1 MTEIKKP
8 CACDYEAC
16 REVWKRVAPGEDP
29 YPMADNANT
38 QMSAQDSE
46 LTLPGAE
53 ANPCCMGSEASV
65 SVEVLQG
72 FLREELG
79 DAQVYAYLSSCTP
92 RREMARAF
100 RALSEDEKRH
110 ARDLA
115 AAIYLIT
122 GKAYCPRV
130 CVEQPDTCDL
140 CALLRSLYHAEACA
154 GYNYARAG
162 EETQVYAYLSSCT
175 PRREMARAFRA
186 LSEDEK
192 RHARDLA
199 AAIYL
204 ITGKAYCP
212 RVCVEQPDTCDLC
225 ALLRS
230 LYHAE
235 ACAGYNYARAGEE
248 TLDLCLSKLFAA
260 MSEDEYRHAE
270 LLMKLLGR
278 KMNV

>member
-1 MTEIKKP
+1 MERNLHEPEIY
-8 CACDYEAC
+8 DF
-16 REVWKRVAPGEDP
+16 RQHDRLWQRVGPGLEP
-29 YPMADNANT
+29 YPETTAEAMPRREELPP
-38 QMSAQDSE
+38 AQESQ
-46 LTLPGAE
+46 LPGAE
-53 ANPCCMGSEASV
+53 PNPCCMGSEASV

-79 DAQVYAYLSSCTP
+79 DAQVYAYLSSC
-92 RREMARAF
+92 M
-100 RALSEDEKRH
+100 
-110 ARDLA
+110 
-115 AAIYLIT
+115 
-122 GKAYCPRV
+122 
-130 CVEQPDTCDL
+130 
-140 CALLRSLYHAEACA
+140 
-154 GYNYARAG
+154 
-162 EETQVYAYLSSCT
+162 

-248 TLDLCLSKLFAA
+248 TLDLCLSKLFAT

>member
-1 MTEIKKP
+1 MTEMKKP

-53 ANPCCMGSEASV
+53 TDPCCMGSEASV

-122 GKAYCPRV
+122 GKAYGLRGLQLRPRGGGDAGPVPQQAV
-130 CVEQPDTCDL
+130 CGDERRRIP
-140 CALLRSLYHAEACA
+140 
-154 GYNYARAG
+154 
-162 EETQVYAYLSSCT
+162 
-175 PRREMARAFRA
+175 PRRALDEAPRA
-186 LSEDEK
+186 EDE
-192 RHARDLA
+192 RL
-199 AAIYL
+199 
-204 ITGKAYCP
+204 T
-212 RVCVEQPDTCDLC
+212 
-225 ALLRS
+225 
-230 LYHAE
+230 
-235 ACAGYNYARAGEE
+235 
-248 TLDLCLSKLFAA
+248 
-260 MSEDEYRHAE
+260 
-270 LLMKLLGR
+270 GR
-278 KMNV
+278 KKRSRRNPAPLCCAWVIRSR